1 MSNLWIAYTDG
12 ASRGNPGLSGCG
24 VHILAPDGSEH
35 HFKLFLGEKTNN
47 QAEYQALI
55 LALKELVRMK
65 AGKAL
70 VRADSEFMI
79 RQMTGQYRVK
89 NEKIIPLYQEAK
101 TLAAAIPS
109 LNFEHVRREFNKV
122 ADQLANESIDER

>member
-1 MSNLWIAYTDG
+1 MSNPWIAYTDG
-12 ASRGNPGLSGCG
+12 ASRGNPGLAGCG
-24 VHILAPDGSEH
+24 VHIVAPDGSEYN
-35 HFKLFLGEKTNN
+35 FKVFLGEKTNN

-55 LALKELVRMK
+55 LALKELIRLK
-65 AGKAL
+65 ANNAL

-79 RQMTGQYRVK
+79 RQMLGIYRVK

-109 LNFEHVRREFNKV
+109 LGFEHVRREFNKV
-122 ADQLANESIDER
+122 ADRLANEAIDER